1 MKKVALSVVTAFVFF
16 VAMAVA
22 QTSTPQSST
31 QGTESSS
38 PSMQQGTEPSQSTG
52 QMKHEK
58 GMKEHTLRG
67 CVESDNGT
75 YKLAEKSGKEVTLT
89 GSDIAAH
96 VGHEV
101 KVRGN
106 WENAASSPSSAT
118 SSSSSSSSAT
128 GTSSASGASGR
139 EFNVSSV
146 QMIASSCP
154 NQKGSSSPSSQ
165 SQPPQK

>member
-31 QGTESSS
+31 QGSESSS
-38 PSMQQGTEPSQSTG
+38 PSMQQGTESQSNTG

-58 GMKEHTLRG
+58 GMKEHSLRG

-75 YKLAEKSGKEVTLT
+75 YKLAEKSGKEITLT
-89 GSDIAAH
+89 GSDVAAH

-101 KVRGN
+101 KVRGT
-106 WENAASSPSSAT
+106 WENAASSPSSST
-118 SSSSSSSSAT
+118 SSSSSSSAA

>member
-67 CVESDNGT
+67 CVDSDNGT

-106 WENAASSPSSAT
+106 WENAASSPSS
-118 SSSSSSSSAT
+118 SSSSSSAA
-128 GTSSASGASGR
+128 GSSSASASGR